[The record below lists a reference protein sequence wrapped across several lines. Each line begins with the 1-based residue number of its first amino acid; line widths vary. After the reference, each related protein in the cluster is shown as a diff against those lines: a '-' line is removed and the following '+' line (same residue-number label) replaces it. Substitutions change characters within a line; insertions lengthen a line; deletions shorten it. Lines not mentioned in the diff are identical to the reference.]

1 MAAIGVK
8 KPRRLASV
16 FQLSERDTAF
26 YRLSQRRRRWGAAS
40 SGCSLPIS
48 LASLSTLCRTDA
60 RASDVAFS
68 RSADPLEEAGGR
80 PPPRRGVGPPPHPL
94 FAPPPLP
101 PRTPPPP
108 SPPSCL
114 GAALGSALRSVPLAL
129 RFRRNTRQKAA
140 GTIRGQA
147 DRVDQLTQVSELDA
161 ISQNGPR

>member
-68 RSADPLEEAGGR
+68 RSADPLEEAGAGATQSR
-80 PPPRRGVGPPPHPL
+80 CGDHPAITFL
-94 FAPPPLP
+94 A
-101 PRTPPPP
+101 P
-108 SPPSCL
+108 SP
-114 GAALGSALRSVPLAL
+114 
-129 RFRRNTRQKAA
+129 
-140 GTIRGQA
+140 
-147 DRVDQLTQVSELDA
+147 
-161 ISQNGPR
+161 